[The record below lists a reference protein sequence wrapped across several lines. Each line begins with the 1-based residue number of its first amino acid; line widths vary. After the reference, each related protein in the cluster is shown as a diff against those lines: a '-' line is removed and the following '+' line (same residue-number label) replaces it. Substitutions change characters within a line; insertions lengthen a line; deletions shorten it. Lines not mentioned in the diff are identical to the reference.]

1 MVDYYQ
7 YNGSSTSSI
16 CGVKKN
22 LRYHRIRKVKVV
34 YVLEWLFVFLWF
46 YHYAVIMFFLIK
58 KYIIKEI
65 VAMSLNA
72 IESVLKKKNR

>member
-1 MVDYYQ
+1 MEVQ
-7 YNGSSTSSI
+7 QVLFVGL
-16 CGVKKN
+16 KKH